1 MHTNEQLYPEAES
14 TGNQAGH
21 SGEMSKESATE
32 EGDPHLAL
40 GREMWK
46 HW

>member
-1 MHTNEQLYPEAES
+1 MHTNEQLYPKAES
-14 TGNQAGH
+14 MGKQAGH